1 MTVWTEIDEP
11 VLRFVAAQESSMP
24 PSWRWR
30 LQLRP
35 EAVTSTEIDG
45 LGERQIDEAMLRLQ
59 SAGLVDAAERS
70 ETIGYA
76 TWSRPRV
83 TALGSMVLG
92 VWPDLDRVDAVEALQ
107 VSLAALADKESDPQR
122 AGALRHAAGLLG
134 SLGTTIALKLV
145 GSAAGEAAREIG

>member
-11 VLRFVAAQESSMP
+11 VLCFLAAQGSSMP
-24 PSWRWR
+24 PSWTWQ

-35 EAVTSTEIDG
+35 ETVPSTEIERLD
-45 LGERQIDEAMLRLQ
+45 ERQIDEAMLRLQ
-59 SAGLVDAAERS
+59 SAALVDTGQRS

-107 VSLAALADKESDPQR
+107 ISLSALADEEPDPQR
-122 AGALRHAAGLLG
+122 ASALRRATGLLS
-134 SLGTTIALKLV
+134 SLGVTIALKLV
-145 GSAAGEAAREIG
+145 SSAAAEAAGEVG